1 MSAKVALHRGE
12 GGLTFSVGSSPASEE
27 VETVH
32 WFDYCAPKG
41 LDEALDIFA
50 DYGER
55 ARALAGGTDLV
66 LFMER
71 GKLKPELVVELPFC
85 PPFTGLEV
93 RDGQIRIGS
102 RTTMRELETS
112 PLIREKLPILAEAAS
127 KVGSLQVRNLA
138 TIGGN
143 ICTASP
149 AGDTLPALLVLDAS
163 VKLARKG
170 GERIVPLKEFFVGPG
185 ETVRQPD
192 ELLTEIISPI
202 PSGRFGWSF
211 YKLAVRRYMDIAIVN
226 AAALVVVDEEGK
238 IVDAKIA
245 LGSVAPTPIR
255 VFEAEDRLKNNTLD
269 ETLLDE
275 AAKLAQAASRP
286 ITDQRGTAEYR
297 RVMVYRLTKRVLREA
312 YERATAQK

>member
-1 MSAKVALHRGE
+1 M
-12 GGLTFSVGSSPASEE
+12 
-27 VETVH
+27 H

-50 DYGER
+50 EYGER

-71 GKLKPELVVELPFC
+71 GKLKPELVVEIPLY
-85 PPFTGLEV
+85 PPFTGMEV
-93 RDGQIRIGS
+93 TNGQICIGS

-112 PLIREKLPILAEAAS
+112 PIIREKLPILAEAAG

-163 VKLARKG
+163 VRLARKG
-170 GERIVPLKEFFVGPG
+170 AERVIPLREFFVGPG

-192 ELLTEIISPI
+192 ELLTEVISPV
-202 PSGRFGWSF
+202 PSGKVGWSF
-211 YKLAVRRYMDIAIVN
+211 YKLSVRRYMDIAIVN
-226 AAALVVVDEEGK
+226 AAALVVVDEEGS
-238 IVDAKIA
+238 ITDARLA
-245 LGSVAPTPIR
+245 FGSVAPTPIR
-255 VFEAEDRLKNNTLD
+255 VYEAEEKLKGNVVD
-269 ETLLDE
+269 ENLLDE
-275 AAKLAQAASRP
+275 IAKLAQAASSP

-297 RVMVYRLTKRVLREA
+297 RIMVYRIAKRVVREA
-312 YERATAQK
+312 YERAIDQG

>member
-1 MSAKVALHRGE
+1 M
-12 GGLTFSVGSSPASEE
+12 
-27 VETVH
+27 H

-50 DYGER
+50 EYGER

-71 GKLKPELVVELPFC
+71 GRLKPELVVEVPSC
-85 PPFTGLEV
+85 PPFVGVEV
-93 RDGQIRIGS
+93 TNGQVRIGS

-112 PLIREKLPILAEAAS
+112 PLFREKLPVLAKAAS
-127 KVGSLQVRNLA
+127 EVGSLQVRNLA

-163 VKLARKG
+163 VKLARKS
-170 GERIVPLKEFFVGPG
+170 GERVIPLMDFFLGPG

-192 ELLTEIISPI
+192 ELLTEVILPI
-202 PSGRFGWSF
+202 PSGKFGWSF
-211 YKLAVRRYMDIAIVN
+211 YKLTVRRYMDIAIVN
-226 AAALVVVDEEGK
+226 AASLVVVDEWGN
-238 IVDAKIA
+238 IVDARLA
-245 LGSVAPTPIR
+245 FGSVAPTPIR
-255 VFEAEDRLKNNTLD
+255 VYEAEERLKGNTLD
-269 ETLLDE
+269 EILLDE
-275 AAKLAQAASRP
+275 VAKLAQAASSP

-297 RVMVYRLTKRVLREA
+297 RIMVYRLAKRVLKEA
-312 YERATAQK
+312 YERALNKGG

>member
-1 MSAKVALHRGE
+1 M
-12 GGLTFSVGSSPASEE
+12 
-27 VETVH
+27 H

-50 DYGER
+50 EYGER

-71 GKLKPELVVELPFC
+71 GKLKPELVVEVPSCSPFVGIE
-85 PPFTGLEV
+85 TA
-93 RDGQIRIGS
+93 DNQIRIGS

-112 PLIREKLPILAEAAS
+112 PVVREKLPILAEAAG

-163 VKLARKG
+163 VKLVRKG
-170 GERIVPLKEFFVGPG
+170 GERVIPIKDFFVGPG
-185 ETVRQPD
+185 ETIRHPE
-192 ELLTEIISPI
+192 ELLSEVILPI

-211 YKLAVRRYMDIAIVN
+211 YKLSVRRYMDIAIVN
-226 AAALVVVDEEGK
+226 AAALVTVDDDGG
-238 IVDAKIA
+238 IVDARLA
-245 LGSVAPTPIR
+245 FGSVAPTPIR
-255 VFEAEDRLKNNTLD
+255 VVEAEERLKGNTLE

-275 AAKLAQAASRP
+275 VARLAQAASRP

-297 RVMVYRLTKRVLREA
+297 RIMVYRLAKRVVKEA
-312 YERATAQK
+312 YERAVGQK